1 MTTLIP
7 QGDDLRKAVKWISE
21 MLQSNTQK
29 SKMTLINEAS
39 LRFDLKPAD
48 QEFLMRCY
56 EKIEAGNVEG

>member
-1 MTTLIP
+1 MTTILP
-7 QGDDLRKAVKWISE
+7 HGDDLRKAVKWISE

-48 QEFLMRCY
+48 QEFLIRCY
-56 EKIEAGNVEG
+56 DEKFKKG

>member
-1 MTTLIP
+1 MTTIIP
-7 QGDDLRKAVKWISE
+7 EGDDLRNAVKWISE
-21 MLQSNTQK
+21 MVQSGVQK

-56 EKIEAGNVEG
+56 EEVKTGEIK